1 MTEITPLLRD
11 RPQAPSRSALA
22 PQIHG
27 DSFSRGVRSSRYA
40 TSHQPGA
47 RPIPHKHAPS
57 LSHNQQALLGM
68 QRCSQVHSS
77 QYSSRYSRPT
87 TTSLSSFN
95 NYLSSSRTIQSS
107 STSHFSGNSNNVNR
121 QNNDQSTSKTPNL
134 SRLLVSLPYHLLCI
148 ASPYLPPCCG
158 LCCCLTCIR
167 TSEYGVLERFG
178 KFERILEPG
187 MHRLIWPMEREAGR
201 ISVRVRQIDLRC
213 ETKSRDH
220 VFLNIHISIQY
231 QADVNHLFESF
242 YTLTSPTLQI
252 TSHALDTLRSTLP
265 QMDLD
270 DIFSSQ
276 ESIALELHRSLNGT
290 MNRYGYLIHH
300 VLLTRIY
307 PNEHVKISMNE
318 MQASKRMKE
327 AMPHKAEA
335 VRLQLVKE
343 AEGRAER
350 DYLNGVGV
358 ARERKAIVTGMRDV
372 MEDVLTL
379 ALSEKRGHNDD
390 DDSREGKEVASST
403 AVSTK
408 GVMDLLLLTQYFDL
422 ITGLSSSGRYH
433 HRGHGNDDDAD
444 ATSSLMIT
452 HTPDTVMQVQEQ
464 VRTCFDSIVC
474 NTVSVETL
482 VDTGE

>member
-68 QRCSQVHSS
+68 QRRSQVHSL
-77 QYSSRYSRPT
+77 QYSSRYTWPT

-220 VFLNIHISIQY
+220 GTLYRFFIFVLFLLFVCYFSVVHYVICLFVAVILAQLLSRSVLTFTFIKLCLVKICMILFISFLY
-231 QADVNHLFESF
+231 STYVHLFHEKN
-242 YTLTSPTLQI
+242 TPGRITHLTNLY
-252 TSHALDTLRSTLP
+252 
-265 QMDLD
+265 
-270 DIFSSQ
+270 
-276 ESIALELHRSLNGT
+276 SL
-290 MNRYGYLIHH
+290 
-300 VLLTRIY
+300 V
-307 PNEHVKISMNE
+307 
-318 MQASKRMKE
+318 ASKQR
-327 AMPHKAEA
+327 
-335 VRLQLVKE
+335 
-343 AEGRAER
+343 
-350 DYLNGVGV
+350 
-358 ARERKAIVTGMRDV
+358 
-372 MEDVLTL
+372 
-379 ALSEKRGHNDD
+379 
-390 DDSREGKEVASST
+390 
-403 AVSTK
+403 
-408 GVMDLLLLTQYFDL
+408 
-422 ITGLSSSGRYH
+422 
-433 HRGHGNDDDAD
+433 
-444 ATSSLMIT
+444 
-452 HTPDTVMQVQEQ
+452 
-464 VRTCFDSIVC
+464 
-474 NTVSVETL
+474 
-482 VDTGE
+482 